1 MKEAKEAQRLKR
13 RRRKE
18 WRNEMALKTKTM
30 TESLELFGCIQCG
43 KCTGGC
49 PVARKT
55 VLNVRNMIYRMLVK
69 PEMKVEA
76 HEELWDCTSCFTC
89 VERCPKDVQPAELII
104 ALRGELVE
112 SGRIPETIGA
122 ALMGTFRQGNPS
134 GMAREDRA
142 AWADGAPAKNALAA
156 ADSDPCEWLYYV
168 GCTPSYD
175 MRAQPVTRALV
186 RAFATAGL
194 NFGTLDTEES
204 CCGNE
209 IRRLGEVGL
218 FEMLVEE
225 NSEIFRSTGAKRM
238 VTTSPH
244 CFNTFKNEYGLD
256 VADGQS
262 MEVWHYTQLV
272 ARLIAEG
279 RLALPNEVT
288 VDGCPVKVTYH
299 DPCFLGK
306 QNHVYDEPR
315 AILKAIPGV
324 ELVEMDRSRERS
336 LCCEGGGGR
345 MWAEGTNLEERLAF
359 QRVHEAAETG
369 ADILAV
375 ACPFCLLTLED
386 AVKVQKLDDP
396 EQNDG
401 RTLRVMDIM
410 ELVNQALGEG

>member
-1 MKEAKEAQRLKR
+1 
-13 RRRKE
+13 
-18 WRNEMALKTKTM
+18 MALKTAKM
-30 TESLELFGCIQCG
+30 AEQLELFGCIQCG

-55 VLNVRNMIYRMLVK
+55 TLNIRTLIYHMLVDSNMDVK
-69 PEMKVEA
+69 T

-112 SGRIPETIGA
+112 SGRIPETIGT
-122 ALMGTFRQGNPS
+122 ALMSIFRQGNPS
-134 GMAREDRA
+134 SMAREDRELWAEGMKASLEQAKRA
-142 AWADGAPAKNALAA
+142 AQEGCDL
-156 ADSDPCEWLYYV
+156 LYFV
-168 GCTPSYD
+168 GCIPSYD
-175 MRAQPVTRALV
+175 GRVQPVARALL
-186 RAFATAGL
+186 RAFESAGL
-194 NFGTLDTEES
+194 TVGTLGTDET

-209 IRRLGEVGL
+209 VRRMGEVGL

-225 NSEIFRSTGAKRM
+225 NGEMLRGVGAPQI

-256 VADGQS
+256 TADGG
-262 MEVWHYTQLV
+262 EPIETLHYTQLI
-272 ARLIAEG
+272 ARLIEEGKLTFGGSLASAEG
-279 RLALPNEVT
+279 DEAVI
-288 VDGCPVKVTYH
+288 TYH

-306 QNHVYDEPR
+306 QNHVFDEPR
-315 AILKAIPGV
+315 AIIQALPGAK
-324 ELVEMDRSRERS
+324 LVEMDRNRERS

-345 MWAEGTNLEERLAF
+345 MWVEGTNLEERLAF

-386 AVKVQKLDDP
+386 AVKVQGLD
-396 EQNDG
+396 EQLQV
-401 RTLRVMDIM
+401 RDIM
-410 ELVNQALGEG
+410 ELVDMTLEEEPASPTADPAEE